1 MTLLRAFLT
10 GEKDPFILT
19 KYLIDEIKKDQSIK
33 DLLLEID
40 EENVNALLE
49 TAEEDDVFSQ
59 QVQSILGKR
68 SAFSSQDTDRFQ
80 ELERTLDS
88 LDYVLPPKYSNQ
100 INKIKESIKNRRK
113 SLKPQEKFQ
122 ASKETDMKKLLERIV
137 SRLQGTDYLQRY
149 KNVNFSAGQKEI
161 LDNWPE
167 LLYKLRNINGFP
179 LKYWSKE
186 IQEILD
192 EKIKAEAKKERYAGF
207 GEEASK
213 TMKNE
218 IERNEKKLTDLTNKF
233 NQKGNKYINEIKEM
247 LDKEYAFGRPLK
259 EVLKQIWKDDNKG
272 KKFLPKQSREKIKR
286 ELATRGKTRSLD
298 YWMKNMD
305 KDMSQET
312 KEALKPKLK
321 LRLDSYNKK
330 IETANKRHLEFYEKF
345 ASALQNNAFDKIK
358 KNVSRAEE
366 ANRKYNRFRT
376 DVLNFSNLYELIEGS
391 SPGFDILPFT
401 FNEAM
406 DNLVSLIS
414 EYARRD
420 DWGENE
426 SVLEELAQSY
436 SSQVNAIFEELGASE
451 LTRNY
456 SADTILQ
463 TIASNLRE
471 YLTQGESEIMK
482 AHSPLLDSLD
492 KKKAK
497 RLKKILQAAEPSEY
511 FGQDFAKLG
520 ELIKELKALGFI
532 KEDKKKNKRLDTMD
546 EKNVSVVAT
555 AAKLRKDY
563 EVLYRQL
570 RGIVYPK
577 SAGGLND

>member
-1 MTLLRAFLT
+1 VDESALNELEESKYKSWVETILNKPAKFVSADADKYEELERALDSL
-10 GEKDPFILT
+10 ENILPA
-19 KYLIDEIKKDQSIK
+19 YSSQIDKIRQSIK
-33 DLLLEID
+33 
-40 EENVNALLE
+40 N
-49 TAEEDDVFSQ
+49 
-59 QVQSILGKR
+59 KR
-68 SAFSSQDTDRFQ
+68 ESLIPGQLKEFEPRRDTD
-80 ELERTLDS
+80 L
-88 LDYVLPPKYSNQ
+88 K
-100 INKIKESIKNRRK
+100 KI
-113 SLKPQEKFQ
+113 LKR
-122 ASKETDMKKLLERIV
+122 LV
-137 SRLQGTDYLQRY
+137 SRLSGTDYLQRY
-149 KNVNFSAGQKEI
+149 KNIKFTDEQLKIIDDWPNILSDIRTGKGIITNMFSPKIQK
-161 LDNWPE
+161 LMLQKD
-167 LLYKLRNINGFP
+167 
-179 LKYWSKE
+179 
-186 IQEILD
+186 
-192 EKIKAEAKKERYAGF
+192 KAESKMSRYESF
-207 GEEASK
+207 DEEASK
-213 TMKNE
+213 TMKDE
-218 IERNEKKLTDLTNKF
+218 ISRNKKKVEDLNNKV
-233 NQKGNKYINEIKEM
+233 NKEVTEYLNEIKDL
-247 LDKEYAFGRPLK
+247 LDEEHSFGRPFK
-259 EVLKQIWKDDNKG
+259 EVLKQIWKDKTG
-272 KKFLPKQSREKIKR
+272 KKFLPKQSKQQISQAI
-286 ELATRGKTRSLD
+286 ATRGKTRSLD
-298 YWMKNMD
+298 YWMRNMD

-321 LRLDSYNKK
+321 IRLDSYNKK
-330 IETANKRHLEFYEKF
+330 IETANKRHLQFYDAFATALEK
-345 ASALQNNAFDKIK
+345 SDFDKIK
-358 KNVSRAEE
+358 KNIIRAEE
-366 ANRKYNRFRT
+366 TNRKYNNFRR
-376 DVLNFSNLYELIEGS
+376 DILNFSALYEMIEGN

-420 DWGENE
+420 DWGEDE

-451 LTRNY
+451 LTRDY
-456 SADTILQ
+456 SGDTILQ

-471 YLTQGESEIMK
+471 YLTQDESEIMK

>member
-1 MTLLRAFLT
+1 MTLLRAYLT
-10 GEKDPFILT
+10 GETDPFILT
-19 KYLIDEIKKDQSIK
+19 KYLLDEIQKKETLR
-33 DLLLEID
+33 DLVAEVDESALNELE
-40 EENVNALLE
+40 ESKYKSWVE
-49 TAEEDDVFSQ
+49 T
-59 QVQSILGKR
+59 ILNKPAR
-68 SAFSSQDTDRFQ
+68 FVSADADKYE
-80 ELERTLDS
+80 ELERALDS
-88 LDYVLPPKYSNQ
+88 LENILPAYSSQ
-100 INKIKESIKNRRK
+100 INKIRQSIKNKRESLIPGQLKEFEPRRDTD
-113 SLKPQEKFQ
+113 LKKIL
-122 ASKETDMKKLLERIV
+122 KRLV
-137 SRLQGTDYLQRY
+137 SRLSGTDYLQRY
-149 KNVNFSAGQKEI
+149 KNIKFTDEQLKIIDDWPNILSDIRTGKGIITNMFSPKIQK
-161 LDNWPE
+161 LMLQKD
-167 LLYKLRNINGFP
+167 
-179 LKYWSKE
+179 
-186 IQEILD
+186 
-192 EKIKAEAKKERYAGF
+192 KAESKMSRYESF
-207 GEEASK
+207 DEEASK
-213 TMKNE
+213 TMKDE
-218 IERNEKKLTDLTNKF
+218 ISRNKKKVEDLNNKV
-233 NQKGNKYINEIKEM
+233 NKEVTEYLNEIKDL
-247 LDKEYAFGRPLK
+247 LDEEHSFGRPFK
-259 EVLKQIWKDDNKG
+259 EVLKQIWKDKTG
-272 KKFLPKQSREKIKR
+272 KKFLPKQSKQQISQAI
-286 ELATRGKTRSLD
+286 ATRGKTRSLD
-298 YWMKNMD
+298 YWMRNMD

-321 LRLDSYNKK
+321 IRLDSYNKK
-330 IETANKRHLEFYEKF
+330 IETANKRHLQFYDAF
-345 ASALQNNAFDKIK
+345 ATALEESDFNKIK
-358 KNVSRAEE
+358 KNIIRAEE
-366 ANRKYNRFRT
+366 TNRKYNNFRR
-376 DVLNFSNLYELIEGS
+376 DILNFSALYEMIEGN

-420 DWGENE
+420 DWGEDE

-451 LTRNY
+451 LTRDY
-456 SADTILQ
+456 SGDTILQ

-471 YLTQGESEIMK
+471 YLTQDESEIMK

>member
-1 MTLLRAFLT
+1 MTLLRAYLT
-10 GEKDPFILT
+10 GETDPFILT
-19 KYLIDEIKKDQSIK
+19 KYLLDEIQKKETLRDLVAEVDESALNELEESKYKSWVETILNKPARFVSADADKYEELERALDSLENILPAYSSQIDKIRQSIK
-33 DLLLEID
+33 
-40 EENVNALLE
+40 N
-49 TAEEDDVFSQ
+49 
-59 QVQSILGKR
+59 KR
-68 SAFSSQDTDRFQ
+68 ESLIPGQLKEFEPRRDTD
-80 ELERTLDS
+80 L
-88 LDYVLPPKYSNQ
+88 K
-100 INKIKESIKNRRK
+100 KI
-113 SLKPQEKFQ
+113 LKR
-122 ASKETDMKKLLERIV
+122 LV
-137 SRLQGTDYLQRY
+137 SRLSGTDYLQRY
-149 KNVNFSAGQKEI
+149 KNIKFTDEQLKIIDDWPNILSDIRTGKGIITNMFSPKIQK
-161 LDNWPE
+161 LMLQKD
-167 LLYKLRNINGFP
+167 
-179 LKYWSKE
+179 
-186 IQEILD
+186 
-192 EKIKAEAKKERYAGF
+192 KAESKMSRYESF
-207 GEEASK
+207 DEEASK
-213 TMKNE
+213 TMKDE
-218 IERNEKKLTDLTNKF
+218 ISRNKKKVEDLNNKV
-233 NQKGNKYINEIKEM
+233 NKEVTEYLNEIKDL
-247 LDKEYAFGRPLK
+247 LDEEHSFGRPFK
-259 EVLKQIWKDDNKG
+259 EVLKQIWKDKTG
-272 KKFLPKQSREKIKR
+272 KKFLPKQSKQQISQAI
-286 ELATRGKTRSLD
+286 ATRGKTRSLD
-298 YWMKNMD
+298 YWMRNMD

-321 LRLDSYNKK
+321 IRLDSYNKK
-330 IETANKRHLEFYEKF
+330 IETANKRHLQFYDAF
-345 ASALQNNAFDKIK
+345 ATALEESDFNKIK
-358 KNVSRAEE
+358 KNIIRAEE
-366 ANRKYNRFRT
+366 TNRKYNNFRK
-376 DVLNFSNLYELIEGS
+376 DILNFSALYEMIEGN

-420 DWGENE
+420 DWGEDE

-451 LTRNY
+451 LTRDY
-456 SADTILQ
+456 SGDTILQ

-471 YLTQGESEIMK
+471 YLTQDESEIMK

>member
-1 MTLLRAFLT
+1 MTLLRAYLT
-10 GEKDPFILT
+10 GETDPFILT
-19 KYLIDEIKKDQSIK
+19 KYLLDEIQKKETLRDLVAEVDESALNELEESKYKSWVETILNKPAKFVSADADKYEELERALDSLENILPAYSSQIDKIRQSIK
-33 DLLLEID
+33 
-40 EENVNALLE
+40 N
-49 TAEEDDVFSQ
+49 
-59 QVQSILGKR
+59 KR
-68 SAFSSQDTDRFQ
+68 ESLIPGQLKEFEPRRDTD
-80 ELERTLDS
+80 L
-88 LDYVLPPKYSNQ
+88 K
-100 INKIKESIKNRRK
+100 KI
-113 SLKPQEKFQ
+113 LKR
-122 ASKETDMKKLLERIV
+122 LV
-137 SRLQGTDYLQRY
+137 SRLSGTDYLQRY
-149 KNVNFSAGQKEI
+149 KNIKFTDEQLKIIDDWPNILSDIRTGKGIITNMFSPKIQK
-161 LDNWPE
+161 LMLQKD
-167 LLYKLRNINGFP
+167 
-179 LKYWSKE
+179 
-186 IQEILD
+186 
-192 EKIKAEAKKERYAGF
+192 KAESKMSRYESF
-207 GEEASK
+207 DEEASK
-213 TMKNE
+213 TMKDE
-218 IERNEKKLTDLTNKF
+218 ISRNKKKVEDLNNKV
-233 NQKGNKYINEIKEM
+233 NKEVTEYLNEIKDL
-247 LDKEYAFGRPLK
+247 LDEEHSFGRPFK
-259 EVLKQIWKDDNKG
+259 EVLKQIWKDKTG
-272 KKFLPKQSREKIKR
+272 KKFLPKQSKQQISQAI
-286 ELATRGKTRSLD
+286 ATRGKTRSLD
-298 YWMKNMD
+298 YWMRNMD

-321 LRLDSYNKK
+321 IRLDSYNKK
-330 IETANKRHLEFYEKF
+330 IETANKRHLQFYDAFATALEK
-345 ASALQNNAFDKIK
+345 SDFDKIK
-358 KNVSRAEE
+358 KNIIRAEE
-366 ANRKYNRFRT
+366 TNRKYNNFRR
-376 DVLNFSNLYELIEGS
+376 DILNFSALYEMIEGN

-420 DWGENE
+420 DWGEDE

-451 LTRNY
+451 LTRDY
-456 SADTILQ
+456 SGDTILQ

-471 YLTQGESEIMK
+471 YLTQDESEIMK

>member
-1 MTLLRAFLT
+1 MTLLRAYLT
-10 GEKDPFILT
+10 GETDPFILT
-19 KYLIDEIKKDQSIK
+19 KYLLDEIQKKETLRDLVAEVDESTLNELEESKYKSWVETILNKPAKFVSADADKYEELERALDSLENILPAYSSQIDKIRQSIK
-33 DLLLEID
+33 
-40 EENVNALLE
+40 N
-49 TAEEDDVFSQ
+49 
-59 QVQSILGKR
+59 KR
-68 SAFSSQDTDRFQ
+68 ESLIPGQLKEFEPRRDTD
-80 ELERTLDS
+80 L
-88 LDYVLPPKYSNQ
+88 K
-100 INKIKESIKNRRK
+100 KI
-113 SLKPQEKFQ
+113 LKR
-122 ASKETDMKKLLERIV
+122 LV
-137 SRLQGTDYLQRY
+137 SRLSGTDYLQRY
-149 KNVNFSAGQKEI
+149 KNIKFTDEQLKIIDDWPNILSDIRTGKGIFTNMFSPKIQK
-161 LDNWPE
+161 LMLQKD
-167 LLYKLRNINGFP
+167 
-179 LKYWSKE
+179 
-186 IQEILD
+186 
-192 EKIKAEAKKERYAGF
+192 KAESKMSRYESF
-207 GEEASK
+207 DEEASK
-213 TMKNE
+213 TMKDE
-218 IERNEKKLTDLTNKF
+218 ISRNKKKVEDLNNKV
-233 NQKGNKYINEIKEM
+233 NKEVTEYLNEIKDL
-247 LDKEYAFGRPLK
+247 LDEEHSFGRPFK
-259 EVLKQIWKDDNKG
+259 EVLKQIWKDKTG
-272 KKFLPKQSREKIKR
+272 KKFLPKQSKQQISQAI
-286 ELATRGKTRSLD
+286 ATRGKTRSLD
-298 YWMKNMD
+298 YWMRNMD

-321 LRLDSYNKK
+321 IRLDSYNKK
-330 IETANKRHLEFYEKF
+330 IETANKRHLQFYDAF
-345 ASALQNNAFDKIK
+345 ATALEESDFNKIK
-358 KNVSRAEE
+358 KNIIRAEE
-366 ANRKYNRFRT
+366 TNRKYNNFRR
-376 DVLNFSNLYELIEGS
+376 DILNFSALYEMIEGN

-420 DWGENE
+420 DWGEDE

-451 LTRNY
+451 LTRDY
-456 SADTILQ
+456 SGDTILQ

-471 YLTQGESEIMK
+471 YLTQDESEIMK

>member
-1 MTLLRAFLT
+1 MTLLRAYLT
-10 GEKDPFILT
+10 GETDPFILT
-19 KYLIDEIKKDQSIK
+19 KYLLDEIQKKETLRDLVAEVDESALNELEESKYKSWVETILNKPARFVSADADKYEELERALDSLENILPAYSSQIDKIRQSIK
-33 DLLLEID
+33 
-40 EENVNALLE
+40 N
-49 TAEEDDVFSQ
+49 
-59 QVQSILGKR
+59 KR
-68 SAFSSQDTDRFQ
+68 ESLIPGQLKEFEPRRDTD
-80 ELERTLDS
+80 L
-88 LDYVLPPKYSNQ
+88 K
-100 INKIKESIKNRRK
+100 KI
-113 SLKPQEKFQ
+113 LKR
-122 ASKETDMKKLLERIV
+122 LV
-137 SRLQGTDYLQRY
+137 SRLSGTDYLQRY
-149 KNVNFSAGQKEI
+149 KNIKFTDEQLKIIDDWPNILSDIRTGKGIITNMFSPKIQK
-161 LDNWPE
+161 LMLQKD
-167 LLYKLRNINGFP
+167 
-179 LKYWSKE
+179 
-186 IQEILD
+186 
-192 EKIKAEAKKERYAGF
+192 KAESKMSRYESF
-207 GEEASK
+207 DEEASK
-213 TMKNE
+213 TMKDE
-218 IERNEKKLTDLTNKF
+218 ISRNKKKVEDLNNKV
-233 NQKGNKYINEIKEM
+233 NKEVTEYLNEIKDL
-247 LDKEYAFGRPLK
+247 LDEEHSFGRPFK
-259 EVLKQIWKDDNKG
+259 EVLKQIWKDKTG
-272 KKFLPKQSREKIKR
+272 KKFLPKQSKQQISQAI
-286 ELATRGKTRSLD
+286 ATRGKTRSLD
-298 YWMKNMD
+298 YWMRNMD

-321 LRLDSYNKK
+321 IRLDSYNKK
-330 IETANKRHLEFYEKF
+330 IETANKRHLQFYDAF
-345 ASALQNNAFDKIK
+345 ATALEESDFNKIK
-358 KNVSRAEE
+358 KNIIRAEE
-366 ANRKYNRFRT
+366 TNRKYNNFRR
-376 DVLNFSNLYELIEGS
+376 DILNFSALYEMIEGN

-420 DWGENE
+420 DWGEDE

-451 LTRNY
+451 LTRDY
-456 SADTILQ
+456 SGDTILQ

-471 YLTQGESEIMK
+471 YLTQDESEIMK

>member
-1 MTLLRAFLT
+1 MTLLRAYLT
-10 GEKDPFILT
+10 GETDPFILT
-19 KYLIDEIKKDQSIK
+19 KYLLDEIQKKETLRDLVAEVDESTLNELEESKYKSWVETILNKPARFVSADADKYEELERALDSLENILPAYSSQIDKIRQSIK
-33 DLLLEID
+33 
-40 EENVNALLE
+40 N
-49 TAEEDDVFSQ
+49 
-59 QVQSILGKR
+59 KR
-68 SAFSSQDTDRFQ
+68 ESLIPGQLKEFEPRRDTD
-80 ELERTLDS
+80 L
-88 LDYVLPPKYSNQ
+88 K
-100 INKIKESIKNRRK
+100 KI
-113 SLKPQEKFQ
+113 LKR
-122 ASKETDMKKLLERIV
+122 LV
-137 SRLQGTDYLQRY
+137 SRLSGTDYLQRY
-149 KNVNFSAGQKEI
+149 KNIKFTDEQLKIIDDWPNILSDIRTGKGIITNMFSPKIQK
-161 LDNWPE
+161 LMLQKD
-167 LLYKLRNINGFP
+167 
-179 LKYWSKE
+179 
-186 IQEILD
+186 
-192 EKIKAEAKKERYAGF
+192 KAESKMSRYESF
-207 GEEASK
+207 DEEASK
-213 TMKNE
+213 TMKDE
-218 IERNEKKLTDLTNKF
+218 ISRNKKKVEDLNNKV
-233 NQKGNKYINEIKEM
+233 NKEVTEYLNEIKDL
-247 LDKEYAFGRPLK
+247 LDEEHSFGRPFK
-259 EVLKQIWKDDNKG
+259 EVLKQIWKDKTG
-272 KKFLPKQSREKIKR
+272 KKFLPKQSKQQISQAI
-286 ELATRGKTRSLD
+286 ATRGKTRSLD
-298 YWMKNMD
+298 YWMRNMD

-321 LRLDSYNKK
+321 IRLDSYNKK
-330 IETANKRHLEFYEKF
+330 IETANKRHLQFYDAF
-345 ASALQNNAFDKIK
+345 ATALEESDFNKIK
-358 KNVSRAEE
+358 KNIIRAEE
-366 ANRKYNRFRT
+366 TNRKYNNFRK
-376 DVLNFSNLYELIEGS
+376 DILNFSALYEMIEGN

-420 DWGENE
+420 DWGEDE

-451 LTRNY
+451 LTRDY
-456 SADTILQ
+456 SGDTILQ

-471 YLTQGESEIMK
+471 YLTQDESEIMK

>member
-1 MTLLRAFLT
+1 MTLLRAYLT
-10 GEKDPFILT
+10 GETDPFILT
-19 KYLIDEIKKDQSIK
+19 KYLLDEIQKKETLRDLVAEVDESALNELEESKYKSWVETILNKPATFVSADADKYEELERALDSLENILPAYSSQIDKIRQSIK
-33 DLLLEID
+33 
-40 EENVNALLE
+40 N
-49 TAEEDDVFSQ
+49 
-59 QVQSILGKR
+59 KR
-68 SAFSSQDTDRFQ
+68 ESLIPGQLKEFEPPRDTD
-80 ELERTLDS
+80 L
-88 LDYVLPPKYSNQ
+88 K
-100 INKIKESIKNRRK
+100 KI
-113 SLKPQEKFQ
+113 LKR
-122 ASKETDMKKLLERIV
+122 LV
-137 SRLQGTDYLQRY
+137 SRLSGTDYLQRY
-149 KNVNFSAGQKEI
+149 KNIKFTDEQLKIMDDWPNILSDIRTGKGINTNMFSPK
-161 LDNWPE
+161 
-167 LLYKLRNINGFP
+167 
-179 LKYWSKE
+179 
-186 IQEILD
+186 IQELML
-192 EKIKAEAKKERYAGF
+192 EKDKAESKMKRYEGF
-207 GEEASK
+207 DEEASK
-213 TMKNE
+213 TMKDE
-218 IERNEKKLTDLTNKF
+218 ISRNKKRVEDLNNKV
-233 NQKGNKYINEIKEM
+233 NKQVRKYLNEIKDL
-247 LDKEYAFGRPLK
+247 LDEEHSFGRPFK
-259 EVLKQIWKDDNKG
+259 EVLKQIWKDRTG
-272 KKFLPKQSREKIKR
+272 KKFLPKQSKQQISQAI
-286 ELATRGKTRSLD
+286 ATRGKTRSLD
-298 YWMKNMD
+298 YWMRNMD
-305 KDMSQET
+305 KDMPQET

-321 LRLDSYNKK
+321 IRLDSYNKK
-330 IETANKRHLEFYEKF
+330 IETANKRHLQFYDAF
-345 ASALQNNAFDKIK
+345 ATALEESDFDKIK
-358 KNVSRAEE
+358 KNIIRAEE
-366 ANRKYNRFRT
+366 TNRKYNNFRK
-376 DVLNFSNLYELIEGS
+376 DILNFSALYEMIEGN

-420 DWGENE
+420 DWGEDE
-426 SVLEELAQSY
+426 SILEELAQSY

-451 LTRNY
+451 LTRDY

-471 YLTQGESEIMK
+471 YLTQDESEIMK

>member
-1 MTLLRAFLT
+1 MTLLRAYLT
-10 GEKDPFILT
+10 GETDPFILT
-19 KYLIDEIKKDQSIK
+19 KYLLDEIQKKETLRDLVAEVDESALNELEESKYKSWVETILNKPAKFVSADADKYEELERALDSLENILPAYSSQIDKIRQSIK
-33 DLLLEID
+33 
-40 EENVNALLE
+40 N
-49 TAEEDDVFSQ
+49 
-59 QVQSILGKR
+59 KR
-68 SAFSSQDTDRFQ
+68 ESLIPGQLKEFEPRRDTD
-80 ELERTLDS
+80 L
-88 LDYVLPPKYSNQ
+88 K
-100 INKIKESIKNRRK
+100 KI
-113 SLKPQEKFQ
+113 LKR
-122 ASKETDMKKLLERIV
+122 LV
-137 SRLQGTDYLQRY
+137 SRLSGTDYLQRY
-149 KNVNFSAGQKEI
+149 KNIKFTDEQLKIIDDWPNILSDIRTGKGIITNMFSPKIQK
-161 LDNWPE
+161 LMLQKD
-167 LLYKLRNINGFP
+167 
-179 LKYWSKE
+179 
-186 IQEILD
+186 
-192 EKIKAEAKKERYAGF
+192 KAESKMSRYESF
-207 GEEASK
+207 DEEASK
-213 TMKNE
+213 TMKDE
-218 IERNEKKLTDLTNKF
+218 ISRNKKKVEDLNNKV
-233 NQKGNKYINEIKEM
+233 NKEVTEYLNEIKDL
-247 LDKEYAFGRPLK
+247 LDEEHSFGRPFK
-259 EVLKQIWKDDNKG
+259 EVLKQIWKDKTG
-272 KKFLPKQSREKIKR
+272 KKFLPKQSKQQISQAI
-286 ELATRGKTRSLD
+286 ATRGKTRSLD
-298 YWMKNMD
+298 YWMRNMD

-321 LRLDSYNKK
+321 IRLDSYNKK
-330 IETANKRHLEFYEKF
+330 IETANKRHLQFYDAF
-345 ASALQNNAFDKIK
+345 ATALEESDFNKIK
-358 KNVSRAEE
+358 KNIIRAEE
-366 ANRKYNRFRT
+366 TNRKYNNFRR
-376 DVLNFSNLYELIEGS
+376 DILNFSALYEMIEGN

-420 DWGENE
+420 DWGEDE

-451 LTRNY
+451 LTRDY
-456 SADTILQ
+456 SGDTILQ

-471 YLTQGESEIMK
+471 YLTQDESEIMK

>member
-1 MTLLRAFLT
+1 MTLLRAYLT
-10 GEKDPFILT
+10 GETDPFILT
-19 KYLIDEIKKDQSIK
+19 KYLLDEIQKKETLRDLVAEVDESTLNELEESKYKSWVETILNKPAKFVSADADKYEELERALDSLENILPAYSSQIDKIRQSIK
-33 DLLLEID
+33 
-40 EENVNALLE
+40 N
-49 TAEEDDVFSQ
+49 
-59 QVQSILGKR
+59 KR
-68 SAFSSQDTDRFQ
+68 ESLIPGQLKEFEPRRDTD
-80 ELERTLDS
+80 L
-88 LDYVLPPKYSNQ
+88 K
-100 INKIKESIKNRRK
+100 KI
-113 SLKPQEKFQ
+113 LKR
-122 ASKETDMKKLLERIV
+122 LV
-137 SRLQGTDYLQRY
+137 SRLSGTDYLQRY
-149 KNVNFSAGQKEI
+149 KNIKFTDEQLKIIDDWPNILSDIRTGKGIITNMFSPKIQK
-161 LDNWPE
+161 LMLQKD
-167 LLYKLRNINGFP
+167 
-179 LKYWSKE
+179 
-186 IQEILD
+186 
-192 EKIKAEAKKERYAGF
+192 KAESKMSRYESF
-207 GEEASK
+207 DEEASK
-213 TMKNE
+213 TMKDE
-218 IERNEKKLTDLTNKF
+218 ISRNKKKVEDLNNKV
-233 NQKGNKYINEIKEM
+233 NKEVTEYLNEIKDL
-247 LDKEYAFGRPLK
+247 LDEEHSFGRPFK
-259 EVLKQIWKDDNKG
+259 EVLKQIWKDKTG
-272 KKFLPKQSREKIKR
+272 KKFLPKQSKQQISQAI
-286 ELATRGKTRSLD
+286 ATRGKTRSLD
-298 YWMKNMD
+298 YWMRNMD

-321 LRLDSYNKK
+321 IRLDSYNKK
-330 IETANKRHLEFYEKF
+330 IETANKRHLQFYDAF
-345 ASALQNNAFDKIK
+345 ATALEESDFNKIK
-358 KNVSRAEE
+358 KNIIRAEE
-366 ANRKYNRFRT
+366 TNRKYNNFRR
-376 DVLNFSNLYELIEGS
+376 DILNFSALYEMIEGN

-420 DWGENE
+420 DWGEDE

-451 LTRNY
+451 LTRDY
-456 SADTILQ
+456 SGDTILQ

-471 YLTQGESEIMK
+471 YLTQDESEIMK

>member
-1 MTLLRAFLT
+1 MTLLRAYLT
-10 GEKDPFILT
+10 GETDPFILT
-19 KYLIDEIKKDQSIK
+19 KYLLDEIQKKETLRDLVAEVDESTLNELEESKYKSWVETILNKPAKFVSADADKYEELERALDSLENILPAYSSQIDKIRQSIK
-33 DLLLEID
+33 
-40 EENVNALLE
+40 N
-49 TAEEDDVFSQ
+49 
-59 QVQSILGKR
+59 KR
-68 SAFSSQDTDRFQ
+68 ESLIPGQLKEFEPRRDTD
-80 ELERTLDS
+80 L
-88 LDYVLPPKYSNQ
+88 K
-100 INKIKESIKNRRK
+100 KI
-113 SLKPQEKFQ
+113 LKR
-122 ASKETDMKKLLERIV
+122 LV
-137 SRLQGTDYLQRY
+137 SRLSGTDYLQRY
-149 KNVNFSAGQKEI
+149 KNIKFTDEQLKIIDDWPNILSDIRTGKGIFTNMFSPKIQK
-161 LDNWPE
+161 LMHQKD
-167 LLYKLRNINGFP
+167 
-179 LKYWSKE
+179 
-186 IQEILD
+186 
-192 EKIKAEAKKERYAGF
+192 KAESKMRRYESF
-207 GEEASK
+207 DEEASK
-213 TMKNE
+213 TMKDE
-218 IERNEKKLTDLTNKF
+218 ISRNKKKVEDLNNKV
-233 NQKGNKYINEIKEM
+233 NKEVTEYLNEIKDL
-247 LDKEYAFGRPLK
+247 LDEEHSFGRPFK
-259 EVLKQIWKDDNKG
+259 EVLKQIWKDKTG
-272 KKFLPKQSREKIKR
+272 KKFLPKQSKQQISQAI
-286 ELATRGKTRSLD
+286 ATRGKTRSLD
-298 YWMKNMD
+298 YWMRNMD

-321 LRLDSYNKK
+321 IRLDSYNKK
-330 IETANKRHLEFYEKF
+330 IETANKRHLQFYDAF
-345 ASALQNNAFDKIK
+345 ATALEESDFNKIK
-358 KNVSRAEE
+358 KNIIRAEE
-366 ANRKYNRFRT
+366 TNRKYNNFRR
-376 DVLNFSNLYELIEGS
+376 DILNFSALYEMIEGN

-420 DWGENE
+420 DWGEDE

-451 LTRNY
+451 LTRDY
-456 SADTILQ
+456 SGDTILQ

-471 YLTQGESEIMK
+471 YLTQDESEIMK